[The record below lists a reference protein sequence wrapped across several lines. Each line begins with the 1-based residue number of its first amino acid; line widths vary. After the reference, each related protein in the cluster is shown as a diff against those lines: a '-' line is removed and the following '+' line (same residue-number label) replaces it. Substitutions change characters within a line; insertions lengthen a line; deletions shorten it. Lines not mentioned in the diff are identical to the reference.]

1 MSDNSRNFCYHFGNF
16 SLVPKL
22 VIYYKL
28 EMRILARNTL
38 AAFWTAHPETKA
50 SLSRWYEIASAASW
64 SSAND
69 IRQSFPKAVGLN
81 GERVKFE
88 VAGGNYRMIVAFNYR
103 LQIAFIKFLGSH
115 AEYDKIDPF
124 TVSMF

>member
-1 MSDNSRNFCYHFGNF
+1 
-16 SLVPKL
+16 
-22 VIYYKL
+22 
-28 EMRILARNTL
+28 MRILARSAL
-38 AAFWTAHPETKA
+38 VAFWTAHPETKP
-50 SLSRWYEIASAASW
+50 SLLRWHEVASAASW

-69 IRQSFPKAVGLN
+69 VKLSFPKAVGLN
-81 GERVKFE
+81 AERVKFE

-103 LQIAFIKFLGSH
+103 LQIAFIKFLGTH